1 MVKFE
6 GVTVGQM
13 GEHCA
18 VDGWSSLSA
27 EDYTPGI
34 TDLDRVDSS
43 MVNLMV
49 DTFNS
54 IIRIFKEVN
63 MLKQ

>member
-6 GVTVGQM
+6 VVTGGQM

-34 TDLDRVDSS
+34 TDSS

-49 DTFNS
+49 EVAIKKYSFRS
-54 IIRIFKEVN
+54 ILFRKEH
-63 MLKQ
+63 

>member
-49 DTFNS
+49 
-54 IIRIFKEVN
+54 EVAI
-63 MLKQ
+63 KKYSF

>member
-6 GVTVGQM
+6 VVTGGQM

-34 TDLDRVDSS
+34 TDSS

-49 DTFNS
+49 
-54 IIRIFKEVN
+54 EVAI
-63 MLKQ
+63 KKYSF

>member
-49 DTFNS
+49 DTFKSVTS
-54 IIRIFKEVN
+54 IRR
-63 MLKQ
+63 

>member
-13 GEHCA
+13 GGEHCA

-49 DTFNS
+49 
-54 IIRIFKEVN
+54 EVAI
-63 MLKQ
+63 KKYSF